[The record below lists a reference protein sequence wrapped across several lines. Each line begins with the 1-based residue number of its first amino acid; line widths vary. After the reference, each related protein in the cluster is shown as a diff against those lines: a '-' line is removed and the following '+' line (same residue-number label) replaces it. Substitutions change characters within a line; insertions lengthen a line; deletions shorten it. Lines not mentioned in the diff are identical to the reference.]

1 VLASLHTY
9 PLNKSM
15 NKHSIKTRLSF
26 VAGIATL
33 TATVIWWT
41 TDSNRLS
48 NNSHEGL
55 PKVQDSANTNT
66 HPASSP
72 SPENEGLTSVTDEPS
87 ALMAK
92 NVATWMDTEIDGSL
106 KQDSQGNLIVD
117 LDTRDFFDYMLS
129 AVGDESTGDISPE
142 QVLAFINQYAQQN
155 LSPTA
160 AAQAMELLD
169 DYLAFKESAQALRS
183 NPLVSPEQQTLSY
196 QLGILAQTF
205 TDLKLLRRSHMNPQ
219 AVDAF
224 FGDEEAYGEF
234 TLAQARINTDTNLTP
249 QQKAQQVNELRW
261 QLPESL
267 QLSASRRQE
276 QQQSSQATQA
286 VLNSSSST
294 TEKRAQLLT
303 LHSEAMVDRIL
314 THQQETTSFQQQFDR
329 YLTEKQ
335 SLEASQADPQQ
346 HEALFQRYFTD
357 AQAQTK
363 ARTFE
368 ARLSRQ

>member
-1 VLASLHTY
+1 
-9 PLNKSM
+9 M
-15 NKHSIKTRLSF
+15 NHHSIRTRLAL

-33 TATVIWWT
+33 TASVIWWT
-41 TDSNRLS
+41 TDNSQRS
-48 NNSHEGL
+48 TNNSLKGFPE
-55 PKVQDSANTNT
+55 VQSSAKTNT
-66 HPASSP
+66 STLPPSSLP
-72 SPENEGLTSVTDEPS
+72 PTSDTPS
-87 ALMAK
+87 AVTSDPTALNAEK
-92 NVATWMDTEIDGSL
+92 VATWMDTEVDGGL
-106 KQDSQGNLIVD
+106 KQDQHGNLIVD
-117 LDTRDFFDYMLS
+117 LDTRDFFDYVLS
-129 AVGDESTGDISPE
+129 AVGDSSTGDISPE
-142 QVLAFINQYAQQN
+142 QALAFINQYAQQH

-160 AAQAMELLD
+160 AAQALDLLD

-183 NPLVSPEQQTLSY
+183 NPLVSPEQQTLTY

-205 TDLKLLRRSHMNPQ
+205 TDLKLLRRSHMTPQ

-234 TLAQARINTDTNLTP
+234 TLAQAKINTDTDLSP
-249 QQKAQQVNELRW
+249 QQKAQQIDELRW

-267 QLSASRRQE
+267 QLSASRRQQ
-276 QQQSSQATQA
+276 QQQSSQDTQA
-286 VLNSSSST
+286 VLNSSSSE
-294 TEKRAQLLT
+294 TEKRAQLLAF
-303 LHSEAMVDRIL
+303 HSEAMVERIL
-314 THQQETTSFQQQFDR
+314 THQQESTAFQQQFDR

-335 SLEASQADPQQ
+335 SLEASQADSQQ